1 MNEPTLGRDL
11 LDDIEFVAVGRQHR
25 QPCLGGGQID
35 QRHPRTPGC
44 SISTLDGFGR
54 LNRRLRSFGCRM
66 QNGSWMLGE
75 NRAMSVVGTARG
87 HDRSFFSIDISW
99 QNIIFS
105 LRTAAAAI
113 LALALAYWLE
123 LSDPQW
129 ATLTVYLLAQPTVG
143 GALAKGAWRA
153 VGTVAGGLIGLVLVA
168 LFSQAAVLLVAA
180 TVLLVGAS
188 FYAGARLRNFTSY
201 GVLLGGYT
209 MLLVAYEGS
218 TDPLNAWSIAVDRI
232 AEILIGIACGAL
244 TSVIILPRYAGD
256 ALREAQAD
264 TVSGLAHYV
273 ATALHLSTPAAVFA
287 RLRKQMVAEVV
298 SFDALRASALFET
311 RELRANEE
319 YLRRIVREFLIVLS
333 VARGL
338 FVRLEEF
345 DSDDARQVHD
355 RLRPTLEAI
364 AARIESFAADPA
376 ARSDPRGLRHEILAA
391 RIALKRTAA
400 DLEGMAGT
408 APFDPLADGL
418 LILNR
423 VGELLHGLAM
433 MVVTETASLR
443 GAASRTRRREQRDTQ
458 GRQEALL
465 IAVRAALVMLVLSCW
480 WLATG
485 WSDGLT
491 AVSGGI
497 IMLFFAVNQD
507 NALAGGR
514 TYLVW
519 GSAGIL
525 FGYVVIILVL
535 PYLQGFGS
543 LAVVLLLVLLPAG
556 LMAGTPSH
564 AWAGIAL
571 GGWTVAEIGFGN
583 AFKPDELSLVSGAVA
598 LILGMIG
605 CLAVIAAMPVT
616 SHARRRQSW
625 QRAIGTILP
634 AVARGGI
641 VPRRGANEIVAML
654 AALLPRFALDRQR
667 DEDFFRGTLGAASS
681 AIELGRLVAL
691 GSDSDMPQNAARAI
705 AHFLERFAVALE
717 SLAAS
722 RANRQ
727 ARLAEA
733 EAIVAELRAD
743 LGARALERGAA
754 ARSILRAAASLR
766 FIADRFYIDRAYL
779 DRR

>member
-1 MNEPTLGRDL
+1 
-11 LDDIEFVAVGRQHR
+11 
-25 QPCLGGGQID
+25 
-35 QRHPRTPGC
+35 
-44 SISTLDGFGR
+44 
-54 LNRRLRSFGCRM
+54 
-66 QNGSWMLGE
+66 
-75 NRAMSVVGTARG
+75 MSVVATARA
-87 HDRSFFSIDISW
+87 HDRGFFSIDLSW

-168 LFSQAAVLLVAA
+168 LFSQAAELLVAA

-188 FYAGARLRNFTSY
+188 FYAGARLRNFTAY

-218 TDPLNAWSIAVDRI
+218 THPLNAWSIAADRI

-244 TSVIILPRYAGD
+244 ASVIILPRYAGD
-256 ALREAQAD
+256 VLREAQAN
-264 TVSGLAHYV
+264 TVNGLAHYV

-311 RELRANEE
+311 PELRANEE

-338 FVRLEEF
+338 FVRLGEF
-345 DSDDARQVHD
+345 DNDDARQVQD

-364 AARIESFAADPA
+364 AARVERIAADPA

-391 RIALKRTAA
+391 RIALKNSAT
-400 DLEGMAGT
+400 DLEGMAGA

-443 GAASRTRRREQRDTQ
+443 NRGAPPRTRRREQRDTR

-465 IAVRAALVMLVLSCW
+465 VAVRAALAMLVLSCW

-485 WSDGLT
+485 WSDGFT

-519 GSAGIL
+519 SSVGIL

-535 PYLQGFGS
+535 PYLQDFGS
-543 LAVVLLLVLLPAG
+543 LAVVLLLALLPAG

-667 DEDFFRGTLGAASS
+667 DEDFFRGTLGSASS

-691 GSDSDMPQNAARAI
+691 QSDPDMPQNAARAI
-705 AHFLERFAVALE
+705 AHFLPRFAGALE

-727 ARLAEA
+727 ARIAEA

-766 FIADRFYIDRAYL
+766 FIADRFYIDRGYL
-779 DRR
+779 DRSFAEN